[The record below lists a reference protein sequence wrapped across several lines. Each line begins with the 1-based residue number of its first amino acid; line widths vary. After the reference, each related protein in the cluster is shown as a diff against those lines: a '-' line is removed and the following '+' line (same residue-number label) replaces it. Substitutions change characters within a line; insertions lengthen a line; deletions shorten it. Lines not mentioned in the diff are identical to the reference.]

1 MVLGVIIMKIIDLS
15 FGLWSYFLAKQA
27 EKLKSREIKSWWW
40 MSDGSLDGDGVSDG
54 GMNVCVCDVVYDVV
68 YDVESDIVHD
78 VVCNVV
84 DDVVCDVVKWND
96 WF

>member
-1 MVLGVIIMKIIDLS
+1 
-15 FGLWSYFLAKQA
+15 
-27 EKLKSREIKSWWW
+27 
-40 MSDGSLDGDGVSDG
+40 MSDGSLDGDG

-68 YDVESDIVHD
+68 SDIVHD

-96 WF
+96 